1 MIVPRWFKD
10 ESFALFYVR
19 VGFLDMERFT
29 DCVVKED
36 YERLLCMALPSTA
49 STCTLVGTCD
59 AETLE

>member
-1 MIVPRWFKD
+1 MVPRWIKD
-10 ESFALFYVR
+10 DSFALFCVS
-19 VGFLDMERFT
+19 VGFLDIERFT

-36 YERLLCMALPSTA
+36 YERLLCMALPSIA